1 MRYTKADLLA
11 WAAQHHWPYL
21 VLSDSFCT
29 SIYRWTDTK
38 DTDRVRHGELAWRRL
53 ARNKERRLLAWKRIE
68 RWQELL
74 AQQSA

>member
-11 WAAQHHWPYL
+11 WAREHHYPYL
-21 VLSDSFCT
+21 ILS
-29 SIYRWTDTK
+29 

-53 ARNKERRLLAWKRIE
+53 SRNKARRQLAWKRIE

-74 AQQSA
+74 SAQSA

>member
-11 WAAQHHWPYL
+11 WAAAHHYPYL
-21 VLSDSFCT
+21 ILS
-29 SIYRWTDTK
+29 

-53 ARNKERRLLAWKRIE
+53 ARNKELRLLAWKRIE

>member
-11 WAAQHHWPYL
+11 WAKDHHYPYL
-21 VLSDSFCT
+21 ILS
-29 SIYRWTDTK
+29 

-53 ARNKERRLLAWKRIE
+53 LRNKDRRQLAWARIA

-74 AQQSA
+74 AQQTA

>member
-1 MRYTKADLLA
+1 MRKTRESLLA
-11 WAAQHHWPYL
+11 WGRDHHYPYL
-21 VLSDSFCT
+21 ILS
-29 SIYRWTDTK
+29 

-53 ARNKERRLLAWKRIE
+53 SRNKERRQLAWKRIE

>member
-11 WAAQHHWPYL
+11 WAAQHHYPYL
-21 VLSDSFCT
+21 VLS
-29 SIYRWTDTK
+29 

-53 ARNKERRLLAWKRIE
+53 ARNKERRQLAWTRIA
-68 RWQELL
+68 RWNELL